1 MATSRGSGSGGAG
14 GSSTRVS
21 LQVVRRRSREA
32 GLGKL
37 HPHLFRHTFA
47 HEMLSAGMQE
57 GDLLMLGSWRDQTML
72 SRNGASTAEE
82 RARDAYKRLSP
93 GDRLR

>member
-1 MATSRGSGSGGAG
+1 MSPGCGSASAGRLLDSGI
-14 GSSTRVS
+14 

-57 GDLLMLGSWRDQTML
+57 GDLLMLGDWRDRTML
-72 SRNGASTAEE
+72 SRYGASAAEE
-82 RARDAYKRLSP
+82 RARNAYKRLSP

>member
-1 MATSRGSGSGGAG
+1 LDTPGQQLLADLAAMAPLPLFGLGLRGRLLDSGI
-14 GSSTRVS
+14 

-47 HEMLSAGMQE
+47 HEMLSAGM
-57 GDLLMLGSWRDQTML
+57 
-72 SRNGASTAEE
+72 
-82 RARDAYKRLSP
+82 
-93 GDRLR
+93 